1 MGLLRLAVKLRCRSA
16 SLSLPLELLILG
28 LLVLANGLLAMA
40 ETAVVLA
47 KRRII
52 LKPGSHEGTGG

>member
-1 MGLLRLAVKLRCRSA
+1 
-16 SLSLPLELLILG
+16 LG